1 MIESDNSDRDIYF
14 GEKMKKNTVKENVA
28 FKNLNSITKKTTR
41 TEYFTNNN
49 SNNINDESKS
59 ITTSRS
65 LKEK

>member
-28 FKNLNSITKKTTR
+28 FKNLNSISKKTTR
-41 TEYFTNNN
+41 TEYFTNNSN
-49 SNNINDESKS
+49 NNINDESKS

-65 LKEK
+65 LK